1 MPKKHKPMGTIF
13 CIFKSNGETKDE
25 HVLGFC

>member
-13 CIFKSNGETKDE
+13 CIFKSNGEAKDK
-25 HVLGFC
+25 HILDFC